1 MKQPGRRTTM
11 ARTGEGL
18 VAGALG
24 AGLAWAVLSPFGT
37 WTPGLVA
44 AGAVVGG
51 LNGLVSGVAGI
62 YEWRLVRGWLC
73 FVLDSTWALPGVAAG
88 VLLHAANVLHPNP
101 SYVAGMSRRVNRHV
115 YEGGYSARP
124 GFALALGNVVSGAGG
139 SVGLRGDSERVVRRR
154 KLVEVHE
161 SAHLFQ
167 NRLLGPLYTLGYLA
181 WMAAAG
187 GVGLFVSLAR
197 DRKHLWSVIETF
209 AYYDNPFE
217 YWAYRKDDYWPPV
230 GAHPRYVW
238 GSRRLRR
245 RDR

>member
-1 MKQPGRRTTM
+1 M

-62 YEWRLVRGWLC
+62 YEWRVVRGWLC
-73 FVLDSTWALPGVAAG
+73 FVLDSTWGLPGVAAG

-101 SYVAGMSRRVNRHV
+101 SYLAGMSRRANRHV

-181 WMAAAG
+181 WMTAAG

-197 DRKHLWSVIETF
+197 DRKHLWSVVETF